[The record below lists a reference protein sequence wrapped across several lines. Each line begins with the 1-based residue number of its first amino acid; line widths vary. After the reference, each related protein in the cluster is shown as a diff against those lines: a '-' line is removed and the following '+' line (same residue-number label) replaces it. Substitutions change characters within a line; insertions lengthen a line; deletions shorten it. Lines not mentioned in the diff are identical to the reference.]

1 MPCTSSQ
8 IMTELYPRMYVAKAI
23 NYSDQLYR
31 FEPFIWNNGCDRVSL
46 SSINCVFYVIVP
58 LRIYKK

>member
-1 MPCTSSQ
+1 
-8 IMTELYPRMYVAKAI
+8 MTELYPRMYVAKAI